1 MFQALKWWGAGEKLR
16 RLPRFFPLVFP
27 FALAAYDSTCS
38 SLSKRL
44 EQASLERA
52 TPTLVLFHGV
62 AKDLDIFRNILE
74 IRELFRAKKGSSALS
89 MTTFGRCC
97 TTVIWYLSITH
108 SII

>member
-1 MFQALKWWGAGEKLR
+1 MFQALKWWGAGEKLG

-27 FALAAYDSTCS
+27 FALAAYDLTCS
-38 SLSKRL
+38 SLSKR
-44 EQASLERA
+44 LERA

>member
-1 MFQALKWWGAGEKLR
+1 MFQALKWWGAGEKLG

-27 FALAAYDSTCS
+27 FALAAYDLTCS

-62 AKDLDIFRNILE
+62 ATDLDIFRNILE
-74 IRELFRAKKGSSALS
+74 IRELLRAEKGSSALS
-89 MTTFGRCC
+89 MSTFRSYC

-108 SII
+108 SIT